1 MLIKTILTAVSL
13 TALLTSAMAQGFS
26 GGELTIDAYG
36 FSDGGDS
43 TVVNYSAALEYS
55 INRNVSIAGDVSIYD
70 LSILSDDV
78 TNFTLHGIFHVND
91 QTSIG
96 GFYGVDSLSG
106 NGSAF
111 GGFEAGYETGALGV
125 EGYIAIYDNDDDTSV
140 FGLSGEYEISDT
152 ISATAN
158 IGLGDIG
165 NVDYTRISA
174 GAEYSFA
181 QGPSVYAEL
190 GNVTG
195 GGTDSGYIGL
205 GANIEFGAARGTTF
219 DRRGIF
225 ETVIRGD

>member
-1 MLIKTILTAVSL
+1 MKLVRW
-13 TALLTSAMAQGFS
+13 
-26 GGELTIDAYG
+26 GG
-36 FSDGGDS
+36 
-43 TVVNYSAALEYS
+43 
-55 INRNVSIAGDVSIYD
+55 
-70 LSILSDDV
+70 
-78 TNFTLHGIFHVND
+78 
-91 QTSIG
+91 
-96 GFYGVDSLSG
+96 
-106 NGSAF
+106 
-111 GGFEAGYETGALGV
+111 
-125 EGYIAIYDNDDDTSV
+125 EGYIALYDNDDDTSV

-225 ETVIRGD
+225 ETVIRGY